1 MAKQKRRYSPEFIN
15 YQKFIIK
22 HPSYAEMPM
31 PDKIKDNIPWVT
43 PGKGTLGKARAEW
56 WAKQK
61 GELVRQ
67 KILTEDAKTSDVARY
82 IHPTKFKPCQT
93 CGKSLSIEYVYLNM
107 RGKRSFKKKFPNI
120 DVDEFSTLKE
130 VLESIYLLY
139 KQDGLKKVVKLFELN
154 LIDLSLE
161 KIQESFKVQKLSLLS
176 PGVMSNAPDRLDG
189 FHSYNK
195 CCRAKEDTGRS
206 KENLNKYGEDRRAYE
221 SWADG
226 DWKAASWVMKEFN
239 KAGVSADHIG
249 PISCGFCH
257 APFFNP
263 MTKEENSAKN
273 NRMRHQDV
281 LKLIQLESEGNQ
293 VVSWHTKPV
302 WDQWKSNVLNDED
315 ARRLSK
321 IMRKHLHR
329 VLLILHE
336 LKERGYNEFLQSLL
350 NPEFAY
356 FSIKIIGF
364 DPKSGKYE
372 RIKKTPRKIKQY
384 SNNAERYVRIAFDSL
399 DKYKAKDNRKS
410 ADLDNQDL
418 NHIVSEV
425 IQSLEKNNFSRTKA
439 VLQKE
444 LGEISID

>member
-1 MAKQKRRYSPEFIN
+1 MAKQKRRYSPEFIK

-22 HPSYAEMPM
+22 HPSYAGMPM
-31 PDKIKDNIPWVT
+31 PDKIKKNIAWVA
-43 PGKGTLGKARAEW
+43 PKKGALGKARAEW

-61 GELVRQ
+61 AKLVRQ

-93 CGKSLSIEYVYLNM
+93 CGKILSIEYVYLNL
-107 RGKRSFKKKFPNI
+107 RGKRSFEKKFPNI

-130 VLESIYLLY
+130 VLTSIDKLY
-139 KQDGLKKVVKLFELN
+139 EQDGLKKVVKLFGLN

-161 KIQESFKVQKLSLLS
+161 KIQESFMAQKLSLLS

-195 CCRAKEDTGRS
+195 CCRAKEDKGRS

-226 DWKAASWVMKEFN
+226 DWKAASWLMKEFN

-249 PISCGFCH
+249 PISLGFCH
-257 APFFNP
+257 APFFNS

-273 NRMRHQDV
+273 NRMRYQDV

-302 WDQWKSNVLNDED
+302 WDQWKSKVLNDND
-315 ARRLSK
+315 ASRLSK

-336 LKERGYNEFLQSLL
+336 LKERGCNEFLKSLL
-350 NPEFAY
+350 NPDFAY
-356 FSIKIIGF
+356 FSIEIIGF
-364 DPKSGKYE
+364 DPQSGKYE
-372 RIKKTPRKIKQY
+372 LIKKTPGNMKQY
-384 SNNAERYVRIAFDSL
+384 SRNAERYMRIAFDSL
-399 DKYKAKDNRKS
+399 DKYKAKDNRKL
-410 ADLDNQDL
+410 AALDNLDL
-418 NHIVSEV
+418 NHIVSKV

-444 LGEISID
+444 LGEISIN